1 MQNRTI
7 SDKDILYSMIKR
19 EISNML
25 QGIPIFSAFEGT
37 ISSVVIQWI
46 DPYISAF
53 IDDDNQINTEQL
65 SAFVSEEIKNKINNF
80 KERYNRSKGELNEDK
95 VNF

>member
-7 SDKDILYSMIKR
+7 SDKDILYSMVRR
-19 EISNML
+19 EISNLL

-37 ISSVVIQWI
+37 ISSFVIQWM

-65 SAFVSEEIKNKINNF
+65 SAFVSEEMKNKINNF
-80 KERYNRSKGELNEDK
+80 KERYNRSKGESDENK

>member
-1 MQNRTI
+1 MQNRNI
-7 SDKDILYSMIKR
+7 SDKDILYSMVKR
-19 EISNML
+19 EISNIL

-65 SAFVSEEIKNKINNF
+65 SAFVSEEMTNKIKNF
-80 KERYNRSKGELNEDK
+80 KERYNRSKGAMNEDK

>member
-1 MQNRTI
+1 MVNNFI

-37 ISSVVIQWI
+37 ISSFVIQWI

-65 SAFVSEEIKNKINNF
+65 SAFVSEEMTNKIRDF
-80 KERYNRSKGELNEDK
+80 KERYNRSKGESDENK
-95 VNF
+95 INI

>member
-1 MQNRTI
+1 MVNNI
-7 SDKDILYSMIKR
+7 SDKDILYSMVRR
-19 EISNML
+19 EISNLL
-25 QGIPIFSAFEGT
+25 QGIPIFAAFEGT
-37 ISSVVIQWI
+37 ISSFVIQWI

-65 SAFVSEEIKNKINNF
+65 SAFVSEEMKNKINNF
-80 KERYNRSKGELNEDK
+80 KERYNRSKGESDENK

>member
-1 MQNRTI
+1 MQNRNI
-7 SDKDILYSMIKR
+7 SDKDILYSMVKR

-65 SAFVSEEIKNKINNF
+65 SAFVSEEMKNKINNF
-80 KERYNRSKGELNEDK
+80 KERYNRSKGESNENK

>member
-7 SDKDILYSMIKR
+7 SDKDILYSMVKR

-65 SAFVSEEIKNKINNF
+65 SAFVSEEMKNKINNF
-80 KERYNRSKGELNEDK
+80 KERYNRSKGESNENK

>member
-1 MQNRTI
+1 MVNNFI
-7 SDKDILYSMIKR
+7 SDKEILYSMITR

-25 QGIPIFSAFEGT
+25 RGIPIFSAFEGT
-37 ISSVVIQWI
+37 ICSFVIQWI

-65 SAFVSEEIKNKINNF
+65 SAFVSEEMTNKIKNF
-80 KERYNRSKGELNEDK
+80 KERYNRSKGELGEDK